1 MEAPWILVA
10 LTSLLTMQMKTE
22 GMQHLRCMNV
32 SEADWIAKEVYTERV
47 YTPEGIRTWPGM
59 RVVDVGG
66 SIGLFAIF
74 AKKCLRA
81 SSVMV
86 IEPAMGSWSLCQEN
100 LVASFG
106 ETHGVQIHR

>member
-1 MEAPWILVA
+1 
-10 LTSLLTMQMKTE
+10 MQMKTE
-22 GMQHLRCMNV
+22 GMEHLRCMNV
-32 SEADWIAKEVYTERV
+32 SEADWIAKEVHVDRV

-74 AKKCLRA
+74 AKKCLGA
-81 SSVMV
+81 SSVTV
-86 IEPAMGSWSLCQEN
+86 VEPATGSWSLCQEN

-106 ETHGVQIHR
+106 EMHGVHIHR